1 MISQLKEVLIY
12 SSDLLCFF
20 MVLPEPDF
28 DHYLAQ
34 AKPRQSENY
43 IIPNNFR
50 NIFCFDRKT
59 KNWLYFSISVNRYAK
74 IRKKAENH
82 KIAFIHRGFSPV
94 RSEKIPLPKARED
107 NWYSGA
113 GMF

>member
-1 MISQLKEVLIY
+1 
-12 SSDLLCFF
+12 

-82 KIAFIHRGFSPV
+82 KIVFSRV
-94 RSEKIPLPKARED
+94 FFQLLSFEKNTIAE
-107 NWYSGA
+107 G
-113 GMF
+113 